1 MNCQV
6 TAESVREW
14 FKADASVLQC
24 QPIEAIIGKYY
35 VESLMSN
42 IFCAMADEAEIR

>member
-24 QPIEAIIGKYY
+24 QPIEAIAK
-35 VESLMSN
+35 ESITSKAL
-42 IFCAMADEAEIR
+42 